1 MTNGHSKP
9 EQCEMPMELQQWLK
23 EQIRGVQNNTLKDWQ
38 MMKIIDYMEV
48 AIGTNMEATCG
59 RLLSEVL
66 NEENN

>member
-1 MTNGHSKP
+1 MTNGQSKLV
-9 EQCEMPMELQQWLK
+9 QREMPLKLQQWLK
-23 EQIRGVQNNTLKDWQ
+23 EQIRGVQNNTLKNWQ
-38 MMKIIDYMEV
+38 KIKIIDYMED

>member
-1 MTNGHSKP
+1 
-9 EQCEMPMELQQWLK
+9 MPMELQQWLK

-38 MMKIIDYMEV
+38 MMKIIDYMED